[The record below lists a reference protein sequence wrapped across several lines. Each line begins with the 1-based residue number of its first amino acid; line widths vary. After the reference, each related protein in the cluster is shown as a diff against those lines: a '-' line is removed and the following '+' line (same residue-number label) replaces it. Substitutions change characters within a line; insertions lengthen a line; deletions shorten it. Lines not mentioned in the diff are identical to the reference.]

1 MNYFFLK
8 SAEVKDTP
16 EIKET
21 LLTLAFCPDQIW
33 EKSTKFDC
41 FS

>member
-1 MNYFFLK
+1 MEGQIFVHLFTMNYFFLK

-21 LLTLAFCPDQIW
+21 LLTLAFCPDQI
-33 EKSTKFDC
+33 
-41 FS
+41 

>member
-1 MNYFFLK
+1 MNYFLK

-21 LLTLAFCPDQIW
+21 LLTLAFCLDQIW
-33 EKSTKFDC
+33 ENKPEFDC